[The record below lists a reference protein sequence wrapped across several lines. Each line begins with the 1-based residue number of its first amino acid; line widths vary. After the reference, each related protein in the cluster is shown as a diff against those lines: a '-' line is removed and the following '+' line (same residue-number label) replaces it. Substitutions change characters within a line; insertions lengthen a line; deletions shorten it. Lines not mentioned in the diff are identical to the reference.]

1 MKITSK
7 YISFIVLYFL
17 FCPILLFA
25 QGNKNDDAQKVLN
38 YIDCLSGEI
47 FNGVIIGQNL
57 GHGPEIKTKYGQYI
71 EQLYQETGKYVGMIG
86 LDYEFINEYSVE
98 TLKESNQYLIDYW
111 QKGGL
116 VEINM
121 TPKCPYVEGGNVFNS
136 VGNDLEALIDSNT
149 TRMCVRTGYEDLTVY
164 DYWMGKLDRVADAL
178 AQLRDSGVVVLW
190 RPMQEPNGD
199 HSFSFWYS
207 KAYNSKKEFI
217 ALYQHMHDYFTN
229 EKNLDNLLWIYSPIG
244 GGNEWGYA
252 GDEYVDIVA
261 GTTYSGDLT
270 IWGYP
275 QTFYYNKPIGMG
287 EYGHKIDES
296 PGDFDMRK
304 YIEKI
309 RKNYPRLAFWISW
322 HSWNANNQ
330 MAIIHNQH
338 YDELMND
345 PGIITLDELAW
356 KKDNFPPDVA
366 IANPLDDDT
375 IAISRESSLVFEI
388 EAQDCNGS
396 VSKVELF
403 KVSTTDTVLVGFDE
417 IAPYEITWEKPD
429 DGFHTVMAS
438 ATDDMG
444 AVSYTFPLNIV
455 IDDVTEI
462 NNNRNNNIRIY
473 PNPASDFIYLEIN
486 NSTFNIS
493 SWGITDLNN
502 RLMTSGRITSGMTDV
517 ERIDIKKLKPGLYF
531 LHLNSHEEVR
541 VFRILITGDKLINS

>member
-1 MKITSK
+1 MISK
-7 YISFIVLYFL
+7 QKCFFALFFLTYAVLS
-17 FCPILLFA
+17 CA
-25 QGNKNDDAQKVLN
+25 QVNRSEDAQKVLN
-38 YIDCLSGEI
+38 YIDCLSGEV

-57 GHGPEIKTKYGQYI
+57 GHGPEIKTKYDQYI

-86 LDYEFINEYSVE
+86 LDYEFIDEYSVE

-116 VEINM
+116 IEINM

-164 DYWMGKLDRVADAL
+164 DYWIGKLDRIAEAL
-178 AQLRDSGVVVLW
+178 TQLRDSGVVVLW

-207 KAYNSKKEFI
+207 KAYNSKEDFI

-229 EKNLDNLLWIYSPIG
+229 VKGLNNLLWIYSPIG

-252 GDEYVDIVA
+252 GEEYVDIVA

-275 QTFYYNKPIGMG
+275 QTYYYDKPVGMG
-287 EYGHKIDES
+287 EYGHKIDDS
-296 PGDFDMRK
+296 PGNFDMRK

-309 RKNYPRLAFWISW
+309 RNNYPRLAFWISW

-330 MAIIHNQH
+330 MAIIHNEH

-345 PGIITLDELAW
+345 PGVITLDELTW
-356 KKDNFPPDVA
+356 KENNFPPDVA
-366 IANPLDDDT
+366 IMNPVDNDT

-403 KVSTTDTVLVGFDE
+403 KVSTTDTTLIGFDE
-417 IAPYEITWEKPD
+417 TAPYEITFEEPK
-429 DGFHTVMAS
+429 DGVYSIVAA
-438 ATDDMG
+438 ATDDIG
-444 AVSYTFPLNIV
+444 AVNFTYPITIV
-455 IDDVTEI
+455 IDDVTGI
-462 NNNRNNNIRIY
+462 NRNRNSDIRIY
-473 PNPASDFIYLEIN
+473 PNPASDFIHLEIK
-486 NSTFNIS
+486 NSSFNMS
-493 SWGITDLNN
+493 TWEITDIQN
-502 RLMTSGRITSGMTDV
+502 RIMASGRITPGISNGK
-517 ERIDIKKLKPGLYF
+517 RIDIKKLKPGLY
-531 LHLNSHEEVR
+531 LLNLRSRDEVR
-541 VFRILITGDKLINS
+541 VSRLLITDHNK

>member
-1 MKITSK
+1 M
-7 YISFIVLYFL
+7 VLRQKGLFTL
-17 FCPILLFA
+17 FCLFYSVVSFG
-25 QGNKNDDAQKVLN
+25 QVSNSENAQKVLN
-38 YIDCLSGEI
+38 YINCLSGEI
-47 FNGVIIGQNL
+47 FNGIIIGQNL
-57 GHGPEIKTKYGQYI
+57 GHGPEIKSKYDQYI

-86 LDYEFINEYSVE
+86 LDYEFINEYSLK

-136 VGNDLEALIDSNT
+136 IGNDLEALIDSST
-149 TRMCVRTGYEDLTVY
+149 TIKCVRTGYEELTVY
-164 DYWMGKLDRVADAL
+164 EYWMGKLDRIAEAL
-178 AQLRDSGVVVLW
+178 TQLRDSGVVVLW

-207 KAYNSKKEFI
+207 KAYNSKEEFI

-229 EKNLDNLLWIYSPIG
+229 KKNLDNLLWIYSPIG

-252 GDEYVDIVA
+252 GDDYVDIVA

-287 EYGHKIDES
+287 EYGHKIDDS

-338 YDELMND
+338 YNELMND
-345 PGIITLDELAW
+345 PGIITLDKLAW

-366 IANPLDDDT
+366 IANPVDDDT
-375 IAISRESSLVFEI
+375 ITIRRESSLVFEI
-388 EAQDCNGS
+388 EAQDCNGL
-396 VSKVELF
+396 VSNVELF
-403 KVSTTDTVLVGFDE
+403 KVSTTDTMLVGFDE
-417 IAPYEITWEKPD
+417 TAPYEITWENPD

-444 AVSYTFPLNIV
+444 AVNYTYPLNIV
-455 IDDVTEI
+455 IDHVTGI
-462 NNNRNNNIRIY
+462 SNYQNIDIRIY
-473 PNPASDFIYLEIN
+473 PNPATDYLYLDVKNSSFSGTGWEIRD
-486 NSTFNIS
+486 IH
-493 SWGITDLNN
+493 N
-502 RLMTSGRITSGMTDV
+502 RMIASGRITTGMTN
-517 ERIDIKKLKPGLYF
+517 EKRINIKNFKTGIYF
-531 LHLNSHEEVR
+531 LHLSNHKQIQVS
-541 VFRILITGDKLINS
+541 RILIIDHE